1 MNQDFLIGSD
11 GNLVLV
17 NGDLMLTLDSETV
30 AQATA
35 QRLQTRLRM
44 FMGEWF
50 LNTNLGVPYL
60 QSILGKKGA
69 QDIADAAI
77 KNTAL
82 GVPNIAGINEYT
94 SSVSPARSYSAA
106 IVAQTADGT
115 EATATV

>member
-1 MNQDFLIGSD
+1 MNQDIFIGAD
-11 GNLVLV
+11 GDAALV
-17 NGDLMLTLDSETV
+17 NGDLVLTLDTETA

-50 LNTNLGVPYL
+50 LNTNLGTPYL

-82 GVPNIAGINEYT
+82 GVPNIAGLNEYT
-94 SSVSPARSYSAA
+94 SSVSRARAYSAT

-115 EATATV
+115 EITATV